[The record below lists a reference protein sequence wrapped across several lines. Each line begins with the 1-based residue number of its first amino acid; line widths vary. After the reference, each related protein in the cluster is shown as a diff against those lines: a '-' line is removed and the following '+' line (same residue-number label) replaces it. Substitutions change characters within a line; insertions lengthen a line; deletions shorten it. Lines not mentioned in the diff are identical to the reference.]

1 MLFSDKQA
9 LLKQILAV
17 SSLNFGQFNIG
28 LTLGYSAVS
37 IPQLRTE
44 LHTTESEIAI
54 IASCICIGQ
63 IIGSI
68 FSAFIS
74 HRFGRKLNMIVS
86 SLFLIPGWSLIY
98 WGNGV
103 YWIIIGRIGTGI
115 GCGIEGSIHSLY
127 VCEIVST
134 KRRGPFA
141 SSGNLIIALGVV
153 GIYLIGSI
161 WTWRTSALVCGISS
175 LLSLLAQCFL
185 PESPYWLKQN
195 QKMDKA
201 ENMLHQLGITLEEF
215 ESRNTPKQE
224 VKASLLKRC
233 LSYRFLKPLGILIFA
248 FWTQSWCGFICILSY
263 AVTIMNESGVQLNEY
278 HAALTVGVV
287 HLLASGLGI
296 YGLHQFKR
304 RTLLLTSTAL
314 CALLSLCL
322 FLEKHLNTKNSW
334 IPYILILAFILVYAN
349 GLGSIPWVLLGEL
362 FPVDVSAFG
371 VGLTT
376 CVAYGFMFLAIQSFP
391 WMKRLF
397 GLSIIFLIYGIFG
410 SFGGSILY
418 FLVPETKGL
427 HLDEIEEMLNS
438 KKDKIKNDSEVVD
451 TISTGKVNIAFEDA

>member
-74 HRFGRKLNMIVS
+74 HRFGL
-86 SLFLIPGWSLIY
+86 
-98 WGNGV
+98 

-224 VKASLLKRC
+224 
-233 LSYRFLKPLGILIFA
+233 
-248 FWTQSWCGFICILSY
+248 SWCGFICILSY

-391 WMKRLF
+391 WMNRLF

-451 TISTGKVNIAFEDA
+451 TISTGKVNIAFENA